1 MFLSLKQWKILDARR
16 YSVNTSEL
24 LPIYTLKNA
33 SGNPWI
39 KVAIMHIYKQKDS
52 KWQWYDIEQQ
62 DPISMDL
69 TLSQLL
75 TGKVRTNQN

>member
-1 MFLSLKQWKILDARR
+1 MKQWKILDARR

-24 LPIYTLKNA
+24 LPIYTLENA

-75 TGKVRTNQN
+75 TGEVRTNQN